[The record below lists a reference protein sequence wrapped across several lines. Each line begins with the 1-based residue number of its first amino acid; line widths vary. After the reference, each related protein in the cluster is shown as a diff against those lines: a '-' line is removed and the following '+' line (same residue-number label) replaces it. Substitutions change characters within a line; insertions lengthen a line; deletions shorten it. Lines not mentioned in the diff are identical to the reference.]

1 MALKASVPVNKQI
14 LTSSYPGSFDG
25 AKVFADSLAF
35 AHLKPAFKGY
45 NEFNTIL
52 QTELDTNVFNAQ
64 NKTAAEAIA
73 SVNDQLNGVLAAG
86 GQ

>member
-1 MALKASVPVNKQI
+1 VNKEI
-14 LTSSYPGSFDG
+14 LATTYPSSFDG

-52 QTELDTNVFNAQ
+52 QTELDANVFNTT
-64 NKTAAEAIA
+64 NKTAADAIA
-73 SVNDQLNGVLAAG
+73 SVNDELNGVLAAG
-86 GQ
+86 QQ